1 MLKKKDLFLYQ
12 NKSTLPSLP
21 PKGEVTKRI
30 TVEWA
35 IAQSNGALK
44 GSRGRLFT
52 VFARLTL
59 ALILTNYYREL
70 YFRRVF
76 VSPSGAAFC
85 V

>member
-1 MLKKKDLFLYQ
+1 M
-12 NKSTLPSLP
+12 PSLP

-30 TVEWA
+30 TLEWA

-44 GSRGRLFT
+44 GSRGRPFT
-52 VFARLTL
+52 VFARLRL

-70 YFRRVF
+70 YSRPVF
-76 VSPSGAAFC
+76 ISPSGAAFC